1 MEKGTKA
8 LMTAQPRFHKQFKA
22 VQKRPPDLKKT
33 RQEKHLTEF
42 QQLKKK
48 AINKKL
54 MCANFG
60 ILLTTQ
66 TLFKFSY
73 D

>member
-33 RQEKHLTEF
+33 RQEKHLTAF
-42 QQLKKK
+42 QQFKKK
-48 AINKKL
+48 GNKQKINVRQL
-54 MCANFG
+54 WNF
-60 ILLTTQ
+60 INN
-66 TLFKFSY
+66 SNIV
-73 D
+73 